1 MKSAI
6 AAIAALLASVFILFV
21 GSGLLSTLVPLAANA
36 SGFDP
41 IYVGLIGSFY
51 FIGMALGC
59 IAAPWLIRRT
69 GHIRAFGAC
78 TAAATAAAVMH
89 ALIVEPIT
97 WNVLRCISG
106 FCFAALY
113 AVIESWLNDKSDNTI
128 RGRVLAVYNVINLT
142 GMAAGQQFLRLFPP
156 GGFQLFS
163 VSALLI
169 SLAAIPIA
177 LTRSVSPP
185 VPESP
190 RLNIPWLIHISPVGV
205 AGAATVGLANGV
217 FWTLGP
223 VYATDKG
230 LDPAGAGLFIT
241 ASILGA
247 LLVLWPA
254 GRLSDRID
262 RRFVILGCCVVSA
275 LAGIGL
281 ALVPAMAS
289 TWMFALAF
297 LFGAGAMPI
306 YSIATAH
313 TADYAASEDMVQ
325 VATGLLL
332 VYTIGAI
339 IGPTLAAA
347 LMTYLPSGIIFA
359 LTATIHTLMAAL
371 TIIRLRRRAAV
382 PADQREPFTAV
393 PRTSPAA
400 VDLHP
405 HIEGGEID
413 GDDAP
418 VAEPPRAGAV

>member
-1 MKSAI
+1 MRSAI
-6 AAIAALLASVFILFV
+6 AAITALLVSVFILFV
-21 GSGLLSTLVPLAANA
+21 GSGLLSTLVPLAASA

-41 IYVGLIGSFY
+41 LAVGMIGSFY
-51 FIGMALGC
+51 FIGMAIGC
-59 IAAPWLIRRT
+59 LAAPWLIRRT

-78 TAAATAAAVMH
+78 TALATAAAITH

-97 WNVLRCISG
+97 WNILRCISG

-113 AVIESWLNDKSDNTI
+113 AVIESWLNDKSDNAI
-128 RGRVLAVYNVINLT
+128 RGRVLAVYNVINFA
-142 GMAAGQQFLRLFPP
+142 GMAVGQQFLRLFPP

-169 SLAAIPIA
+169 SIAAIPVA

-190 RLNIPWLIHISPVGV
+190 RLRLFWLVRMSPVGV

-223 VYATDKG
+223 VYATTKG
-230 LDPAGAGLFIT
+230 LDPVGAGTFIT

-254 GRLSDRID
+254 GRLSDRTD
-262 RRFVILGCCVVSA
+262 RRFVILGCCVASA

-281 ALVPAMAS
+281 AFAPDTQA
-289 TWMFALAF
+289 TWIFAFAF

-313 TADYAASEDMVQ
+313 TADYAAPEDMVQ

-339 IGPTLAAA
+339 VGPTSAAI
-347 LMTYLPSGIIFA
+347 LMSYLPAGSIFVF
-359 LTATIHTLMAAL
+359 TAVVHTAMAIL
-371 TIIRLRRRAAV
+371 TIVRLRQREAV
-382 PADQREPFTAV
+382 PVALREPFAAM

-400 VDLHP
+400 VELDPRSDLT
-405 HIEGGEID
+405 D
-413 GDDAP
+413 SDDEA
-418 VAEPPRAGAV
+418 AART

>member
-6 AAIAALLASVFILFV
+6 AAIAALLFSVFILFV
-21 GSGLLSTLVPLAANA
+21 GSGLLSTLVPLAADA
-36 SGFDP
+36 SGFAA
-41 IYVGLIGSFY
+41 IFVGLIGSFY
-51 FIGMALGC
+51 FIGMAIGC
-59 IAAPWLIRRT
+59 LAAPWLIRRT

-78 TAAATAAAVMH
+78 TALATAAAISH

-97 WNVLRCISG
+97 WHILRCVSG

-128 RGRVLAVYNVINLT
+128 RGRVLALYNVINMG

-156 GGFQLFS
+156 TGFHLFS

-190 RLNIPWLIHISPVGV
+190 RLRLPWLIRLSPVGA

-223 VYATDKG
+223 VYATMKG
-230 LDPAGAGLFIT
+230 LDAAGAGTFIT
-241 ASILGA
+241 ASLFGA
-247 LLVLWPA
+247 LIVLWPA
-254 GRLSDRID
+254 GRISDRID
-262 RRFVILGCCVVSA
+262 RRHVILACCIVSA
-275 LAGIGL
+275 LAGLGL
-281 ALVPAMAS
+281 ALVPDTAVWWILA
-289 TWMFALAF
+289 FAF

-306 YSIATAH
+306 YSLSAAH
-313 TADYAASEDMVQ
+313 TADYAAPEDMVQ

-332 VYTIGAI
+332 IYTIGAI
-339 IGPTLAAA
+339 AGPTSAAA
-347 LMTYLPSGIIFA
+347 LMTYLPVGVIFA
-359 LTATIHTLMAAL
+359 FTALIHTGMAAL
-371 TIIRLRRRAAV
+371 TVIRLRRREPV
-382 PADQREPFTAV
+382 PVDLRDPFTAV

-400 VDLHP
+400 VELHP
-405 HIEGGEID
+405 NIETSNGEATQAAD
-413 GDDAP
+413 ERPPGQP
-418 VAEPPRAGAV
+418 V